1 MPYKMKNGKWRAAK
15 MINGERKTKVF
26 PTKNKARKWETTQTE
41 EEWQVS
47 TIPTALS
54 VANEYLDHCKGRF
67 VYDTYLEKKRA
78 FKVLFKAISQDC
90 SIDNIPVKPVQQAL
104 NREAVNSGNT
114 ANRIRKNLI
123 AWWNWS
129 KRLYDL
135 PENPFSKVIRYK
147 EERQPRYIPP
157 ERDFWTAY
165 GHAEPHDQVF
175 LLTALHTAARRGELF
190 RLAWSDVNFE
200 QGTIRL
206 GTMKTKDG
214 SMEYA
219 TLPMT
224 GDLAEALKQHKKH
237 NMRSMLVFTQEDGQ
251 AFTSRQHYMKRL
263 CKRAKVA
270 PFGFHAIRHLS
281 ASILAEAGVPLPT
294 IQAILRHKSA
304 TTTAKYLHSLGIVQ
318 DVLSEVFGKK
328 KALEDDSRADKKA
341 ICT

>member
-1 MPYKMKNGKWRAAK
+1 MPYKMKGGKWRATK
-15 MINGERKTKVF
+15 MIDGIRKTRVF
-26 PTKNKARKWETTQTE
+26 ATKDKARKWEAGQNIKIWTAPK
-41 EEWQVS
+41 
-47 TIPTALS
+47 IPTALS
-54 VANEYLDHCKGRF
+54 VANEYLDHCQGRF
-67 VYDTYLEKKRA
+67 VHDTYLEKKRA
-78 FKVLFKAISQDC
+78 FKLLFTAITPDC
-90 SIDNIPVKPVQQAL
+90 PVDNILVKPVHKAL
-104 NREAVNSGNT
+104 SREAAISGNT

-123 AWWNWS
+123 AWWNWAG
-129 KRLYDL
+129 KMYDL
-135 PENPFSKVIRYK
+135 PDNPFAKVERYK

-165 GHAEPHDQVF
+165 AKAEPQDQVF

-190 RLAWSDVNFE
+190 RLTWPDINFD

-224 GDLAEALKQHKKH
+224 DDLASALRRHRKN
-237 NMRSMLVFTQEDGQ
+237 NMRAMLVFTQEDGQ
-251 AFTSRQHYMKRL
+251 PFTSRQHYMKRL

-281 ASILAEAGVPLPT
+281 ASILAQKGVPLPT

-304 TTTAKYLHSLGIVQ
+304 TTTARYLHSLGIVQ
-318 DVLSEVFGKK
+318 DVLSEVFGKR
-328 KALEDDSRADKKA
+328 KAPEAESRAN
-341 ICT
+341 